1 MPIGTSDLADRITP
15 GTFFRWV
22 VQTNITSWGDE
33 PCCSSAMF
41 ALLWVGVTDRRHGRT
56 RDDPPRRVSSVKS
69 DERKPGNGP
78 PQNNRQDYKTR
89 HLESESGVIDVL
101 YDCPMARGLKS
112 GIPAVFRLNQDGDR
126 RSRCN
131 TLMRGWHSAGPTGQP
146 QHRKEDCRA
155 GGKNWSNPP
164 RGFFLSNCQYE
175 LTRHPA
181 NITRGPFSVFPNY
194 WPNKLTC
201 DNKGNRLLTAEN
213 HSWSEE
219 DASLAEL
226 EIWRPPNQSV
236 AIARLR
242 RGFEIRVDGGQ
253 K

>member
-1 MPIGTSDLADRITP
+1 MLIGTSDLADRITP

-33 PCCSSAMF
+33 PCCWSAMF
-41 ALLWVGVTDRRHGRT
+41 ALLWVGVTDWRHGRT

-78 PQNNRQDYKTR
+78 PQNNRQDYKTHR
-89 HLESESGVIDVL
+89 LESVSGVMDVL
-101 YDCPMARGLKS
+101 CDCPMARGLKS
-112 GIPAVFRLNQDGDR
+112 GIPAVFRLNQDGAR
-126 RSRCN
+126 HSRCN
-131 TLMRGWHSAGPTGQP
+131 TLMRSWHGAGPTGQP

-155 GGKNWSNPP
+155 GGKKLIKPSP
-164 RGFFLSNCQYE
+164 RVFPLQLSIRAY
-175 LTRHPA
+175 TVPRKY
-181 NITRGPFSVFPNY
+181 ITRGPFSVSKLLTEP
-194 WPNKLTC
+194 LTC
-201 DNKGNRLLTAEN
+201 DNKGNRLVTAEN

-219 DASLAEL
+219 DALLAEL